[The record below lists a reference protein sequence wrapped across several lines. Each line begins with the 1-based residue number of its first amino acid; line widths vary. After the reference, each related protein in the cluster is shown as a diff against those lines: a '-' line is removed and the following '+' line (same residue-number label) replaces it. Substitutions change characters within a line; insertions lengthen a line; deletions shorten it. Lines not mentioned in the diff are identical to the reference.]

1 MDTKKLRDYQKDI
14 LGEIDSLVE
23 SGEQSFFLQSAM
35 GTGKTVCL
43 NAFCEKYAT
52 GRVLV
57 VSTRDGEIAFTRD
70 FTVEYNFFTYD
81 KLYSLYKE
89 DIDNFKLEFLG
100 KYSVIVIDEAH
111 RSGAELYS
119 LPLKLLKE
127 EGKWDFFVGASAHVR
142 RTDQVNSVEDMAD
155 VLFDGNR
162 VGELN
167 LDYCFENGI
176 LMEPEYYIC
185 VPQLDAQMREAA
197 EKIKSAK
204 MPSYV
209 KATLLKEINDIQL
222 SYSNYSSLSKTLERG
237 FKNYKDFKDLKILV
251 FINRVSGFKEA
262 SSIFIKGISEALGID
277 SSELDVISFLGNDSK
292 EKLTRFLD
300 EPGRGVVFAIDKC
313 NLSIHHP
320 NLRVAIAYRKTQSA
334 IVYEQQLGRILFRDR
349 VGCFIDIVNN
359 AKTVK
364 PLEYT
369 GVDDEEYNMSG
380 NPRLKVPRFREK
392 ISNEF
397 TTHYLRYT
405 EILSIISSKSYVN
418 SIVEYNGEVKT
429 VQEFAKEYQR
439 VLDDTTYYMKRGIV
453 FERALLASRREYY
466 ITVNDIEYSASEVA
480 SILKLDPD
488 VVRWD
493 IRNGMFSGME
503 ELRQKLNV

>member
-1 MDTKKLRDYQKDI
+1 MDAKVLRGYQKDI
-14 LGEIDSLVE
+14 LKEIDDLIKRGEI
-23 SGEQSFFLQSAM
+23 SFFLQSAM

-43 NAFCEKYAT
+43 NAFCEKYSK

-57 VSTRDGEIAFTRD
+57 ISTRDGESAFIRD

-89 DIDNFKLEFLG
+89 DLEEFKRTFLN

-111 RSGAELYS
+111 RSGAELFS

-142 RTDQVNSVEDMAD
+142 RMDQVNSVENQAD
-155 VLFDGNR
+155 VLFDGNII
-162 VGELN
+162 GGLD

-197 EKIKSAK
+197 AKIRSAK

-222 SYSNYSSLSKTLERG
+222 SYSNYSSLSKTMEKG

-251 FINRVSGFKEA
+251 FISRVSNFKEA
-262 SSIFIKGISEALGID
+262 SSVFIKGISEAIGID
-277 SSELDVISFLGNDSK
+277 SGELNVNSFFGNDSR
-292 EKLTRFLD
+292 EKLVKFLD

-369 GVDDEEYNMSG
+369 GADDEEYNMSG

-397 TTHYLRYT
+397 TTHYLKYT
-405 EILSIISSKSYVN
+405 EILSIISSRSYVN
-418 SIVEYNGEVKT
+418 SIVEYGGEVKT

-439 VLDDTTYYMKRGIV
+439 VLDDTTFYMKRGIV

-466 ITVNDIEYSASEVA
+466 VTIKGIEYSASEVA

-488 VVRWD
+488 VVRFD
-493 IRNGMFSGME
+493 IRKGRFSLME
-503 ELRQKLNV
+503 ELKQKIGV